1 MSELNGTWVL
11 ESKEN
16 FEEFL
21 KALGV
26 GIILRKIA
34 KNITPTLIIKSEGN
48 KWSIKLRS
56 SFKSLEYNFNL
67 GEEFDDET
75 IDGKKAKFLFKLEG
89 NKLITEQRDFKSR
102 ELITTV
108 EKYVDKNGYMIEH
121 LCVKNVV
128 AKRTFKRAS

>member
-67 GEEFDDET
+67 EEEFDDET

-121 LCVKNVV
+121 LCAKNVV